1 MIDVNVVSFH
11 TTENVNWNITFVV
24 KLMGCGSIIIQL
36 WLWIDG
42 LCEWQWHFPCRWLF
56 SSLANCTHRHR
67 LIRKFRWSCSHSE
80 FQISGLSLMTVSFG
94 NLARAFNFSV
104 VENFQRKQMN
114 MTGKNRYARPLSND
128 IFENVLVMV
137 LVGNLYSVRLTQV
150 VW

>member
-1 MIDVNVVSFH
+1 
-11 TTENVNWNITFVV
+11 
-24 KLMGCGSIIIQL
+24 
-36 WLWIDG
+36 
-42 LCEWQWHFPCRWLF
+42 
-56 SSLANCTHRHR
+56 
-67 LIRKFRWSCSHSE
+67 
-80 FQISGLSLMTVSFG
+80 MTVSFG